1 MFRFKYLLLILVIS
15 LFWIQGELLAQRFPE
30 KEAERLKAEQKIRER
45 IEMLRMWKLLEALD
59 LSTEQSEI
67 FLPILND
74 FRKEQKELEKAKRES
89 LKMLKE
95 EISKEEMDHRKI
107 EKILNDL
114 EENRVL
120 FEKKREN
127 FLSAAKEVLSL
138 EQQAKLVLFE
148 ERFAEHIKEMIK
160 RVVKRRRG
168 KL

>member
-1 MFRFKYLLLILVIS
+1 MFRFKYLLLTLVIS

-30 KEAERLKAEQKIRER
+30 KEAKRLKAEQKIRER
-45 IEMLRMWKLLEALD
+45 IEMLRMWKLLEVLD
-59 LSTEQSEI
+59 LSDEQAEK
-67 FLPILND
+67 FLPIFNN
-74 FRKEQKELEKAKRES
+74 FQKEQKELEKAKRES
-89 LKMLKE
+89 LKMLENEINKE
-95 EISKEEMDHRKI
+95 EVEHRKI

-114 EENRVL
+114 EENRML

-127 FLSAAKEVLSL
+127 FLFAAKEVLSL

-148 ERFAEHIKEMIK
+148 EIFAEHIKDMIK

>member
-15 LFWIQGELLAQRFPE
+15 LFWIQGEPLAQRFHQ
-30 KEAERLKAEQKIRER
+30 KEAERLRAEQKIRER

-74 FRKEQKELEKAKRES
+74 FQKEQKELEKAKRES

-107 EKILNDL
+107 EKILNNL
-114 EENRVL
+114 EENRKLQERKREEFL
-120 FEKKREN
+120 FEV
-127 FLSAAKEVLSL
+127 KEALSL
-138 EQQAKLVLFE
+138 KQQARLILFE

>member
-1 MFRFKYLLLILVIS
+1 MFRFKYLILIFIIS
-15 LFWIQGELLAQRFPE
+15 LFWIQGELLAQRFHQ

-45 IEMLRMWKLLEALD
+45 IEMLRMWRLLEALD
-59 LSTEQSEI
+59 LSTEQSER

-74 FRKEQKELEKAKRES
+74 FQKEQKELEKAKRES

-114 EENRVL
+114 KENRVL
-120 FEKKREN
+120 FEKKREK
-127 FLSAAKEVLSL
+127 FLFAAKEVLSL
-138 EQQAKLVLFE
+138 EQQARLILFE
-148 ERFAEHIKEMIK
+148 ERFAEHIKDMIK